1 MNLKTLLFLAS
12 LASSGSYVTVQ
23 AQTPVTVGQ
32 SGIEKKCTGK
42 VKDADGGQVIGAT
55 VVVKGTKK
63 IAITDFEG
71 NFTLEKVKKGDVL
84 VISSLGYQNV
94 EVIFDGKPIDVT
106 LIFDD
111 KSLEEVV
118 VVGYGVQK
126 KSSMTASV
134 TSISKDDLT
143 KQITSNVA
151 SAIQGRAP
159 GVEILQKGGDAG
171 GNVSILI
178 RGAGS
183 FGSTEPLYIID
194 GAVSSNGLNTLN
206 PNDIASIEILKDGSA
221 AAIYGSRAA
230 NGVVLVTTKNGQ
242 KGAPK
247 VEITASYTLQTLSK
261 KLNFMN
267 AEQ

>member
-1 MNLKTLLFLAS
+1 MNLRTLLFLMP
-12 LASSGSYVTVQ
+12 LALSGNYVTIQ
-23 AQTPVTVGQ
+23 AQNPQVVGQ
-32 SGIEKKCTGK
+32 SENKKKCTGT
-42 VKDADGGQVIGAT
+42 VKDTDGNEVIGAS
-55 VVVKGTKK
+55 VIVKDTKNG
-63 IAITDFEG
+63 AVTDLSG
-71 NFTLEKVKKGDVL
+71 NFTLDNVKNGDIL
-84 VISSLGYQNV
+84 VISYLGFKTV
-94 EVIFDGKPIDVT
+94 EVKFDGRPLNIT
-106 LIFDD
+106 L
-111 KSLEEVV
+111 KSEDTSLDEVV

-126 KSSMTASV
+126 KSSMTAAVS
-134 TSISKDDLT
+134 SISKDDLT
-143 KQITSNVA
+143 KQVTSNIA

-206 PNDIASIEILKDGSA
+206 PNDISSIEILKDGSA

-242 KGAPK
+242 
-247 VEITASYTLQTLSK
+247 
-261 KLNFMN
+261 N
-267 AEQ
+267 